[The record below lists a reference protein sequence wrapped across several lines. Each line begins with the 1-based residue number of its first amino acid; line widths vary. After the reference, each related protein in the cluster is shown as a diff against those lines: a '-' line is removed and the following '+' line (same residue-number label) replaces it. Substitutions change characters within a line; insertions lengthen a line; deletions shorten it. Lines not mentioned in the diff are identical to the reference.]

1 MNLLLTSLLG
11 CLVLA
16 LPLASGEKIKW
27 CVTSQNELN
36 KCNRLANKTP
46 ELECFFQKGVT
57 ECLTSIK
64 TGAADA
70 ITVDGYNVHQGG
82 LKNYELHPI
91 IEEKYK
97 KGQETCYAVAVVKK
111 DTAFTIKDLSGKKS
125 CHDCYKSRGGWF
137 IPIGRLISERVIPW
151 DGPDDKSLEKAV
163 SEFFSSSCVPG
174 ISKANYPNLCKGCKG
189 DCSCPPKESDEPFAC
204 LKSDAGQVA
213 FLCHNKIPSAEKQN
227 YELLC
232 MDGSRKSV
240 DEYKDCHLGKEPGH
254 AVISRKDARLSD
266 MIYQV
271 LTKIPSSD
279 LFSSDEGKDLMF
291 SDSATGLIRLPEF
304 IDSFLF
310 LKNEYAIMQAL
321 IEGPKLISTLP
332 RPVVNWCTIGHE
344 EKVKCDRLSSF
355 IPRLSCQFAPSV
367 DECIVKIKRGDLD
380 AIAVD
385 GGQVWAAEKC
395 GLVAA
400 MAEQYNQANCEI
412 NDAVASSYYVVAVV
426 KKGSGVT
433 WNNLKGKKSCHTGLN
448 RNAGWNIPQAVLC
461 TKKNECD
468 MYKFFSKGCAPGA
481 DPKSNMC
488 ELCKGGVKSVGD
500 DSKCK
505 TNPNEQYYGYDGAFR
520 CLAEGAGEVTFIKHN
535 IVSSNTD
542 GNGPEWA
549 KNLKSEDFELICPSS
564 PDKTQKISDY
574 EKCNWALVPAHAV
587 ITREDVRNDVVTMLQ
602 DAQTKPDINLFKSD
616 GGKNLLFSDS
626 TKCLQEIKDSK
637 KFLGEAYKTTIEGS
651 YNKTNT
657 VPELVQ
663 VCTLYNYAVEV

>member
-36 KCNRLANKTP
+36 KCNKLATKAP
-46 ELECFFQKGVT
+46 ELECFLQPGVT
-57 ECLTSIK
+57 ECMTSIK

-70 ITVDGYNVHQGG
+70 ITVGGYHVYQGG
-82 LKNYELHPI
+82 LPNYNLHPI

-111 DTAFTIKDLSGKKS
+111 DTAFTIKDLRGKTS
-125 CHDCYKSRGGWF
+125 CHDRYKSPGGWF

-151 DGPDDKSLEKAV
+151 DGSEAESLESAV
-163 SEFFSSSCVPG
+163 SEFFSASCVPG
-174 ISKANYPNLCKGCKG
+174 ISNANLKAKHPNLCK
-189 DCSCPPKESDEPFAC
+189 AC
-204 LKSDAGQVA
+204 LGPCVWVPTENNQAFGCLKNDNGQVA
-213 FLCHNKIPSAEKQN
+213 FLCHNQIPSAEKQS

-240 DEYKDCHLGKEPGH
+240 DEYKNCHLGKEPGH
-254 AVISRKDARLSD
+254 AVISRKDASLSD
-266 MIYQV
+266 QIFKV
-271 LTKIPSSD
+271 LSQIPSAD

-291 SDSATGLIRLPEF
+291 SDSATGLIKLPE
-304 IDSFLF
+304 ITDSFFF
-310 LKNEYAIMQAL
+310 LKNEYEIIRAIK
-321 IEGPKLISTLP
+321 EGPIPIPASP
-332 RPVVNWCTIGHE
+332 RPINWCTTGHGE
-344 EKVKCDRLSSF
+344 NVKCDRLSSV
-355 IPRLSCQFAPSV
+355 IPILSCQSAPSV
-367 DECIVKIKRGDLD
+367 DECIVKIKRGKAD

-395 GLVAA
+395 GLVAV
-400 MAEQYNQANCEI
+400 MAEQYNQAKCDV

-433 WNNLKGKKSCHTGLN
+433 WNNLEGKKSCHTGVN

-461 TKKNECD
+461 SKKNECD
-468 MYKFFSKGCAPGA
+468 MYTFFSKGCAPGA

-488 ELCKGGVKSVGD
+488 ELCKGSGKAVGD
-500 DSKCK
+500 ASKCK
-505 TNPNEQYYGYDGAFR
+505 SNPDEQYYGYDGAFR
-520 CLAEGAGEVTFIKHN
+520 CLAEGAGEVAFIKHS

-549 KNLKSEDFELICPSS
+549 KNLKSGDYELICPSS
-564 PDKTQKISDY
+564 PFKAEISDY

-587 ITREDVRNDVVTMLQ
+587 ITREDVRNDVVTLLK
-602 DAQTKPDINLFKSD
+602 DAQTVPDINLFKSD
-616 GGKNLLFSDS
+616 DGKNLVFSDS

-637 KFLGEAYKTTIEGS
+637 KFLSETYKTILENS
-651 YNKTNT
+651 KPI
-657 VPELVQ
+657 PELVQ
-663 VCTLYNYAVEV
+663 ACTLDNYPVEV